1 MRREIIEKVIDLLE
15 QFHTEHFGNVEC
27 DTCQS
32 GHEDFFY
39 LIEDIRNL
47 SNDIEHEKD

>member
-1 MRREIIEKVIDLLE
+1 MKKYNRKVMDLLE
-15 QFHTEHFGNVEC
+15 QFHNRHFGNVEC

-47 SNDIEHEKD
+47 LNDTEDEEG

>member
-1 MRREIIEKVIDLLE
+1 MKRDLEKVVKLLE
-15 QFHTEHFGNVEC
+15 QFHNIHFGNVEC

-32 GHEDFFY
+32 GREDFFF

-47 SNDIEHEKD
+47 LNDAEDEKD